1 MTVTSF
7 TPPDYEFAA
16 ASGTNVNFDSS
27 YSTFDYPP
35 NSTSGLTITSNMGD
49 DNPTLFEVGETYDI
63 SWGGHGGGGTMEDAM
78 IVRSDY
84 LGTEQGA
91 IVFEGINSVN
101 GELYQMVWTPNF
113 DLEQWF
119 WDNGGASN
127 PPGFYTS
134 EQDPESYKYVCFA
147 AGTHLATPGGLQ
159 RVDDL
164 QPGHMVTTLDNGPQE
179 ILWMG
184 KRTILGVGNSA
195 PVVIQPGMLE
205 NDRKL
210 EVSQQ
215 HRIML
220 SSHQTNLYFGEQDV
234 WAPAKSLVNDSE
246 IYVENRK
253 FVTYYHLLLAQHE
266 VLLANGLPTESLF
279 LGDVS
284 KGFLGLKALEEI
296 NQILPK
302 TQMLTSRI
310 MLSTTEA
317 KFLATSMGIR
327 KNVLQQVA
335 GTPKVFPR
343 ARAGKRAA

>member
-1 MTVTSF
+1 MSVTSF

-16 ASGTNVNFDSS
+16 SSGSNVNFDTY

-35 NSTSGLTITSNMGD
+35 NSTSGLTITANMGD
-49 DNPTLFEVGETYDI
+49 DQPTLFEVGETYDI
-63 SWGGHGGGGTMEDAM
+63 SWGGHGGGGSMEDAM
-78 IVRSDY
+78 IIRSDY
-84 LGTEQGA
+84 LDTEQGA
-91 IVFEGINSVN
+91 IVFEGINSTN
-101 GELYQMVWTPNF
+101 GELYQVVWTPNF

-147 AGTHLATPGGLQ
+147 AGTRLATPGGLQ

-184 KRTILGVGNSA
+184 KRSIFGVGNSA
-195 PVVIQPGMLE
+195 PVVIQPGVLDNHSE
-205 NDRKL
+205 L
-210 EVSQQ
+210 VVSQQ
-215 HRIML
+215 HRVML

-234 WAPAKSLVNDSE
+234 WAPAKSLVNNSE

-253 FVTYYHLLLAQHE
+253 SVTYYHLLLAQHE
-266 VLLANGLPTESLF
+266 VLLADGLPAESLF

-284 KGFLGLKALEEI
+284 KGLLGLKALDEI
-296 NQILPK
+296 NQIRPK
-302 TQMLTSRI
+302 TKMLSSRM

-317 KFLATSMGIR
+317 KFLATSMGLR
-327 KNVLQQVA
+327 NNAPLQVA
-335 GTPKVFPR
+335 GTPKVFLHAQ
-343 ARAGKRAA
+343 ARKRAA